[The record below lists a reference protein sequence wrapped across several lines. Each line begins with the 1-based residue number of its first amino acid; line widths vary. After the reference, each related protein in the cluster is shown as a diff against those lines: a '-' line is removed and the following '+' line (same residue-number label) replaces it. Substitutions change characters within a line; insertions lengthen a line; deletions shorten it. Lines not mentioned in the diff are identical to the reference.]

1 VSALSGSR
9 LRVVTASASDRGR
22 RRTINE
28 DSHAIVTRPWG
39 TAAAECTL
47 MVVADGMG
55 GANAGEEASRLAV
68 DTVVR
73 TFFESADADVPGM
86 LLRALKAANQEVFTK
101 SQEDPECAGMGTT
114 CTALAF
120 VGGDSYF
127 AHVGD
132 SRLYVVL
139 REGRMERLTRDH
151 TLLAELIANGQLT
164 PEEAKSDRRRN
175 IVTRSVGVAPQISVD
190 VGPALVPIHAGDT
203 LLICT
208 DGLHGQLGDEEIA
221 RSALESDLEAACR
234 DLVWKANDRGGPDTI
249 TVAIARAV
257 EEGRDDDVTGA
268 PPTLQSLEQARSRTR
283 RLLILAILALLA
295 ALAGTTWFVV
305 RVASTA
311 P

>member
-1 VSALSGSR
+1 MSGSR

-68 DTVVR
+68 DTVVQ

-86 LLRALKAANQEVFTK
+86 LLRALNAANHEVFTK
-101 SQEDPECAGMGTT
+101 SQDDPECAGMGTT

-132 SRLYVVL
+132 SRLYVL

-151 TLLAELIANGQLT
+151 TLLAEFIANGQLT

-175 IVTRSVGVAPQISVD
+175 IVTRSVGVAPQIRVD

-221 RSALESDLEAACR
+221 RSARESDLEAACR
-234 DLVWKANDRGGPDTI
+234 ELVWKANDRGGPDNI

-257 EEGRDDDVTGA
+257 GEGRDDDATGA
-268 PPTLQSLEQARSRTR
+268 TGTLQSLEQARSRTR
-283 RLLILAILALLA
+283 RLLILAVLALLA
-295 ALAGTTWFVV
+295 ALAGTLWFVV
-305 RVASTA
+305 RAVSMAA
-311 P
+311 